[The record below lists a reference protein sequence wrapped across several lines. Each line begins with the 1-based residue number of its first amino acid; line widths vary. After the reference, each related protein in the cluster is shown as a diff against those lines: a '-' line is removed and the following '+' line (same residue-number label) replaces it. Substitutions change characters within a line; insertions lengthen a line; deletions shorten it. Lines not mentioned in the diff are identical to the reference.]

1 MDSHT
6 DQETVI
12 NVTHKQLPAISRSW
26 NDSVNQKDS
35 ISVTKICFF
44 PMFFVEINM
53 VGVAFLVPNLGQKW
67 LIIDI
72 FQICHMDFLKTL
84 QGVCQ
89 SYYTFFC
96 PSQIKMKRKFDLDF
110 EAR

>member
-1 MDSHT
+1 
-6 DQETVI
+6 
-12 NVTHKQLPAISRSW
+12 
-26 NDSVNQKDS
+26 
-35 ISVTKICFF
+35 
-44 PMFFVEINM
+44 MFFVEINM

-110 EAR
+110 EARWFSYRIE

>member
-1 MDSHT
+1 
-6 DQETVI
+6 
-12 NVTHKQLPAISRSW
+12 
-26 NDSVNQKDS
+26 
-35 ISVTKICFF
+35 
-44 PMFFVEINM
+44 MFFVDINM

-89 SYYTFFC
+89 S
-96 PSQIKMKRKFDLDF
+96 
-110 EAR
+110 